1 MFHCPAR
8 SRSKRHR
15 IAAAVAA
22 SLVGMASAQAQP
34 QHLASVQLGDLS
46 LEQLREVVV
55 WTVGRQR
62 EHLGTAAAAVY
73 VISADDI
80 RRSGATT
87 LPEALRLAPM
97 LDVARADA
105 NQYAISTRGFNNVL
119 ANKLLVLIDGR
130 TVYSPLFSGVF
141 WEAQDVLL
149 EDVERIEVVSGPAT
163 ALWGTNAVNGLIN
176 IITREAGATGGASI
190 GASLG
195 HRERVGSA
203 RLGWRLGESTSARV
217 YAKTYDRDDTSRADG
232 SSVNDQADGR
242 LIGLR
247 ADWKRPDANLLL
259 QAEDSEGTI
268 DSAPAARRFTGS
280 HLLLRWQQ
288 DLGERRSWTFQGY
301 IEQTTRHHPGTFH
314 ERLRTGDALAEY
326 QFAPL
331 PGHQLLLGAGARTA
345 RDEVTPFPALAFI
358 PGNRRLSWTR
368 LYLRDQFEAS
378 QTLSVTAALS
388 AERNPYTGTELLPNL
403 RLGWQVRPDN
413 LLWVAWSRAVRA
425 PSRTDREFH
434 QPGQPPYLIAG
445 GPQFDSEVSSVIE
458 TGWRSQPTDTWSF
471 DLGLFHH
478 EHRGLRSLA
487 RTPAGLQFRNDIDG
501 RTSGMRGWTRWRAQ
515 PGWRIDAGFVALRQS
530 LRVRT
535 GATDFGGLA
544 VLGNDPRHWLSLRS
558 SLDLGARWA
567 WDVSVRRVGARP
579 QPAVPAYTAID
590 SRLAWSTGNEWE
602 LALVLRNIGDPR
614 HPEWG
619 APANRVEHQRSA
631 LLQLQWRH

>member
-1 MFHCPAR
+1 MLHSLAR
-8 SRSKRHR
+8 SMSLPHR
-15 IAAAVAA
+15 VAAVGCAA
-22 SLVGMASAQAQP
+22 LLGMASAQAQP
-34 QHLASVQLGDLS
+34 EQLASVQLGELS

-80 RRSGATT
+80 RRSGAST

-105 NQYAISTRGFNNVL
+105 NQYAVSARGFNNVL

-176 IITREAGATGGASI
+176 IITREAGTTEGASI
-190 GASLG
+190 AASLG

-203 RLGWRLGESTSARV
+203 RLGWRLGESAAARV
-217 YAKTYDRDDTSRADG
+217 YAKTHDRDETHRADG

-242 LIGLR
+242 LFGFR
-247 ADWKRPDANLLL
+247 ADWKRPDASLML
-259 QAEDSEGTI
+259 QAESTEGTI

-280 HLLLRWQQ
+280 HVLVRWQQ
-288 DLGERRSWTFQGY
+288 DLGDRRAWTFQGY
-301 IEQTTRHHPGTFH
+301 AEQTTRHHPGTFR
-314 ERLRTGDALAEY
+314 ERLRAADALAEY
-326 QFAPL
+326 HFAPL
-331 PGHQLLLGAGARTA
+331 PGHQLLMGVGARAA
-345 RDEVTPFPALAFI
+345 RDEVAPFPALAFI

-368 LYLRDQFEAS
+368 FYLRDQFEAS
-378 QTLSVTAALS
+378 QTLSVTTAVS
-388 AERNPYTGTELLPNL
+388 AERNPYTGTEFLPNL

-413 LLWVAWSRAVRA
+413 LLWMAWSRAVRA
-425 PSRTDREFH
+425 PSRTDREFYR
-434 QPGQPPYLIAG
+434 PAEPPHLVAG
-445 GPQFDSEVSSVIE
+445 GPQFESEVSNVAE
-458 TGWRSQPTDTWSF
+458 AGWRSQPSDTWSV

-487 RTPAGLQFRNDIDG
+487 GTPAGLQFRNDIDG
-501 RTSGMRGWTRWRAQ
+501 RTSGMQGWTRWRAL
-515 PGWRIDAGFVALRQS
+515 PGWRVDAGFVALRQS
-530 LRVRT
+530 LRVRA
-535 GATDFGGLA
+535 GGRDFGGLA
-544 VLGNDPRHWLSLRS
+544 TLGNDPRHWLSLRS
-558 SLDLGARWA
+558 SLDLGARWS

-579 QPAVPAYTAID
+579 QPAVPAYTAFD
-590 SRLAWSTGNEWE
+590 SRLAWSSGEWE

-619 APANRVEHQRSA
+619 APANRV
-631 LLQLQWRH
+631 